1 MPLPLEGIRVID
13 LAQMWAAP
21 AAAMYLADQG
31 AEVIKV
37 EPLWGDDARRT
48 FTLPPLPNGESRA
61 FLPLNRN
68 KLGIAVDIRHPAG
81 REIIYRLVRT
91 ADVLI
96 HNFRPGVA
104 ERLGYDYPTLKKL
117 NPRLIY
123 GWLTGYGPEGPYAQ
137 LGSYDLI
144 IQAISG
150 ILARRRLPDGTPLSS
165 GIWVADMSAAM
176 LLAYGVSLA
185 LLARERTGQGTV
197 VQTSLLQAALAMQLV
212 DLVEVEREVRPE
224 KAADFSAQAMYAPY
238 RCADGLYL
246 ILVVVQDAQWR
257 RLCGVLGVPELAD
270 EPKFATALARAEN
283 SPELYDIVAALF
295 ETRPRAEWLA
305 ELQAAD
311 VPCAPIL
318 SPWEALHQP
327 QVEVNRMVIDLDD
340 PVAGRTRMVAT
351 PVRLQGAEPPTY
363 RRSPRLGEDT
373 ERVLTSLG
381 YTEGEI
387 AALEAEDVIKRGR
400 FAGGIS

>member
-1 MPLPLEGIRVID
+1 MPLPLAGIRVID

-61 FLPLNRN
+61 FLPLDRN
-68 KLGIAVDIRHPAG
+68 KLGIALDIRHPAA
-81 REIIYRLVRT
+81 REALHRRG
-91 ADVLI
+91 
-96 HNFRPGVA
+96 HPPGVPYPTLLR
-104 ERLGYDYPTLKKL
+104 RLPGPHGSDYPTLKAL

-123 GWLTGYGPEGPYAQ
+123 GWLTGYGPEGPYAGR
-137 LGSYDLI
+137 GSYDLI

-150 ILARRRLPDGTPLSS
+150 VLARRRRPDGMPISS

-176 LLAYGVSLA
+176 LLAYGITLA
-185 LLARERTGQGTV
+185 LLARERTGEGTV
-197 VQTSLLQAALAMQLV
+197 VQTSLLQAALAMQFV

-224 KAADFSAQAMYAPY
+224 KPVDFSAQAMYAPY

-246 ILVVVQDAQWR
+246 ILVVVQDSQWR
-257 RLCGVLGVPELAD
+257 RLCQVLGVPELAD
-270 EPKFATALARAEN
+270 EPRFATALGRAQN

-295 ETRPRAEWLA
+295 ETRPRDEWIA

-318 SPWEALHQP
+318 SPFESLH
-327 QVEVNRMVIDLDD
+327 
-340 PVAGRTRMVAT
+340 
-351 PVRLQGAEPPTY
+351 
-363 RRSPRLGEDT
+363 
-373 ERVLTSLG
+373 
-381 YTEGEI
+381 
-387 AALEAEDVIKRGR
+387 
-400 FAGGIS
+400 

>member
-1 MPLPLEGIRVID
+1 MSSPLEGIRVID

-48 FTLPPLPNGESRA
+48 FTLPPLPSGESRA

-68 KLGIAVDIRHPAG
+68 KLGICVDIRHPAG

-91 ADVLI
+91 ADVVV

-104 ERLGYDYPTLKKL
+104 ERLGYDYPTLKAL

-123 GWLTGYGPEGPYAQ
+123 GWLTGYGPEGPYARR
-137 LGSYDLI
+137 GSYDLI

-150 ILARRRLPDGTPLSS
+150 VLARRRRPDGMPISS

-176 LLAYGVSLA
+176 LLAYGITLA
-185 LLARERTGQGTV
+185 LLARERTGEGTI
-197 VQTSLLQAALAMQLV
+197 VQTSLLQAALAMQFV

-224 KAADFSAQAMYAPY
+224 RPVDFSAQAMYAPY

-257 RLCGVLGVPELAD
+257 RLCQVLGVPELAD
-270 EPKFATALARAEN
+270 EPRFATALGRAQN
-283 SPELYDIVAALF
+283 SAELYDIVAALF
-295 ETRPRAEWLA
+295 ETRPRDEWIA

-318 SPWEALHQP
+318 SPFEALHQP

-340 PVAGRTRMVAT
+340 PVAGRTRMVGT
-351 PVRLQGAEPPTY
+351 PVRLIGAPEIGH
-363 RRSPRLGEDT
+363 RRAPLPGEHT
-373 ERVLTSLG
+373 RRVLLDLG
-381 YTEGEI
+381 YTEAEI
-387 AALEAEDVIKRGR
+387 SALEAENIIRCRRSADDV
-400 FAGGIS
+400 S

>member
-1 MPLPLEGIRVID
+1 MQLPLAGIRVID

-37 EPLWGDDARRT
+37 EPPWGDDARRT

-81 REIIYRLVRT
+81 REILYRLVQK
-91 ADVLI
+91 ADALI

-117 NPRLIY
+117 NRRLIY
-123 GWLTGYGPEGPYAQ
+123 GWLTGYGPEGLYSNRP
-137 LGSYDLI
+137 SYDLI
-144 IQAISG
+144 MQALSG
-150 ILARRRLPDGTPLSS
+150 ILSRRRLPDGTPISS
-165 GIWVADMSAAM
+165 GVWVADMSAAM
-176 LLAYGVSLA
+176 LLAYGITLA
-185 LLARERTGQGTV
+185 LLTRQRTGEGTV
-197 VQTSLLQAALAMQLV
+197 VQTSLLQAALAMQFV

-224 KAADFSAQAMYAPY
+224 RPVDFSAQAMYAPY
-238 RCADGLYL
+238 RCADGQYL

-257 RLCGVLGVPELAD
+257 RLCQVLGVPELAD
-270 EPKFATALARAEN
+270 EPRFATALGRAEN
-283 SPELYDIVAALF
+283 SPELYDILASLF

-305 ELQAAD
+305 ELEAAD

-318 SPWEALHQP
+318 TPFEALHQP
-327 QVEVNRMVIDLDD
+327 QVEANQMAVDLPD
-340 PVAGRTRMVAT
+340 PVAGKTRMVGT
-351 PVRLQGAEPPTY
+351 PVKLFNFSDFTY
-363 RRSPRLGEDT
+363 RPAPRLGEHT
-373 ERVLTSLG
+373 EQVLKALG
-381 YTEGEI
+381 YSPEDI
-387 AALEAEDVIKRGR
+387 VALEAQKVIKCWRSPN
-400 FAGGIS
+400 AAY